1 VSNFYSGQDG
11 KLYIDGSESEAA
23 KVVSWSFSA
32 SQSTLDTTSL
42 SDTDRTLI
50 EGVRSISGSC
60 QIYYYSDANTS
71 GDATTLINK
80 LIKARETPDEPGVAA
95 KQNAST
101 SETSTIL
108 ELGFKDYQG
117 LIKKIKLSVILTN
130 VSMTSSQGEV
140 LSANISFEA
149 NGAPSSINL

>member
-1 VSNFYSGQDG
+1 MAFYSGQDG
-11 KLYIDGSESEAA
+11 KLYIDGSASEAA

-50 EGVRSISGSC
+50 EGIRSISGSC
-60 QIYYYSDANTS
+60 QVYYHSDASSS
-71 GDATTLINK
+71 GDATTLIGK
-80 LIKARETPDEPGVAA
+80 LIKARSSASVPGVAP
-95 KQNAST
+95 KQNAT
-101 SETSTIL
+101 TAETATIL

-117 LIKKIKLSVILTN
+117 TIKKIKLPVVLTN

-140 LSANISFEA
+140 LSANVSFEA
-149 NGAPSSINL
+149 NGAPSSITI